1 MPDNT
6 NAAIAFFAAFHFA
19 SPVSARCF
27 RYAIFGCR
35 AQGFIDCCLYGK
47 ELMITGDDFVCCAA
61 IRIVFERNEVADQ
74 VEKASLFERAPNEC
88 L

>member
-27 RYAIFGCR
+27 GHAIFGCR
-35 AQGFIDCCLYGK
+35 AKGFIDRCLYGK
-47 ELMITGDDFVCCAA
+47 ELMITGDDFVRCAA
-61 IRIVFERNEVADQ
+61 IRIVFEDPADWQ
-74 VEKASLFERAPNEC
+74 WALDIWRSLKPG
-88 L
+88 